1 MWASSVAAFP
11 RGAVPT
17 SNRRLGLTTAYCPG
31 VLRKGWISNW
41 SRRRSSAERHELA
54 TLMAMPMVQV
64 WIVRVAVD

>member
-11 RGAVPT
+11 RGRFH
-17 SNRRLGLTTAYCPG
+17 SNRTLGLTIAYCPG
-31 VLRKGWISNW
+31 VLRKGWIATG
-41 SRRRSSAERHELA
+41 RGAGPLRSGHELA